1 LTNNIREFLLQNN
14 DLRST
19 LSSRLKYLKLAE
31 EYNFE
36 ELKEKIFKAETFKE
50 LFMDVVR
57 MRQFNELPKN
67 IKLRVARN
75 FLSNKCKQA
84 FENENRNENR
94 TGIFGYSFKTSDD
107 KTVADFDALL
117 TKLLSKDCP
126 NSENLLKKD

>member
-1 LTNNIREFLLQNN
+1 
-14 DLRST
+14 
-19 LSSRLKYLKLAE
+19 LKLAE

-67 IKLRVARN
+67 IKLHVARN

-84 FENENRNENR
+84 FENDSRS
-94 TGIFGYSFKTSDD
+94 GVFGNSIKTSDD

-126 NSENLLKKD
+126 NNVNLLKKD